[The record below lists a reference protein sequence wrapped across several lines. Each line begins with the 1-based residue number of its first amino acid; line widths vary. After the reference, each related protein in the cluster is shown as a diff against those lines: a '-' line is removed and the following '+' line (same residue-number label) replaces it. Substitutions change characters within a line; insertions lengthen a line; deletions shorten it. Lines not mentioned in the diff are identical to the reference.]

1 MGFLDNSGDIIL
13 DAVLTDTGR
22 YRLAKGD
29 GSFKIA
35 KFALGDDEINYE
47 NYNGSHANGSAYYDL
62 DILRTPVLEAFTNNG
77 SSMKSKLVSI
87 ARNNLKY
94 LPIIKVQEGN
104 PSGITAAQ
112 KPGTSMT
119 DKEFYY
125 LSTTNTTQT
134 SLTNTTG
141 LMNGTSTAGDNV
153 IRFDQGWDTDEV
165 SYTNDLDVDLTETQ
179 YIIEMDHRLMGLRQP
194 DNVLLEPNFVDDD
207 KIATYLITIDA
218 HPSMVSKIV
227 AQDPNVD
234 AGHVIAGPRGT
245 CLMLKLKAT
254 QDLEASDNLFTK
266 LGGTS
271 TVGSTS
277 CKHIDTILRVHGATT
292 GYSLDVPVRLIKE
305 IV

>member
-1 MGFLDNSGDIIL
+1 
-13 DAVLTDTGR
+13 
-22 YRLAKGD
+22 
-29 GSFKIA
+29 
-35 KFALGDDEINYE
+35 
-47 NYNGSHANGSAYYDL
+47 
-62 DILRTPVLEAFTNNG
+62 
-77 SSMKSKLVSI
+77 
-87 ARNNLKY
+87 
-94 LPIIKVQEGN
+94 
-104 PSGITAAQ
+104 
-112 KPGTSMT
+112 MT

-245 CLMLKLKAT
+245 CQMLKLKAT